1 MSFEKKELFDHFFCF
16 RLEKFCVAIS
26 DAGFFK
32 EGKMTGVR
40 NRCQGWAN
48 KRLDAWEKCGF
59 YSAEVKHGG
68 PDPNVAYKPTKRS
81 HWGGQKEKVVLEPE
95 ENQRKRRDAD
105 CEWDGTFL
113 TFIFHLIFL
122 SKI

>member
-1 MSFEKKELFDHFFCF
+1 MRLNF
-16 RLEKFCVAIS
+16 RCRILQRGQNERRPKQMP
-26 DAGFFK
+26 GL
-32 EGKMTGVR
+32 G
-40 NRCQGWAN
+40 N

-105 CEWDGTFL
+105 CEWDGTFF
-113 TFIFHLIFL
+113 TFSFHLIFL